1 MDRRNRE
8 VVAYKIRV
16 KLRIKEK
23 LMIDSTG
30 NISKA
35 STLSTNR
42 VSRANE
48 AEAKELSPGAAPAA
62 STADS
67 IEITQASQDLM
78 AAAELSKTS
87 ETVDMDK
94 IARIKEA
101 LSEGNYP
108 LDSQR
113 TAEKMIELEGL
124 ISDIGKN

>member
-1 MDRRNRE
+1 
-8 VVAYKIRV
+8 
-16 KLRIKEK
+16 
-23 LMIDSTG
+23 MIDSTG

-62 STADS
+62 SAADS

-78 AAAELSKTS
+78 AAAELSKTF
-87 ETVDMDK
+87 EAVDMDK